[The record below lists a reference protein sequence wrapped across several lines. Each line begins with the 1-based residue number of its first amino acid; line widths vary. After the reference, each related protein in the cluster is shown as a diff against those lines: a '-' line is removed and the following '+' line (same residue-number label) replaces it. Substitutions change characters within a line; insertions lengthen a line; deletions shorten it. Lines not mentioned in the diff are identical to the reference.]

1 MSNIRAYTVLNL
13 KYFLIYFYLFFVLGQ
28 IERMDTSGGGSS
40 EGENSSKL
48 HELYEENKRL
58 NEVITKCQQ
67 KIRVYGIE
75 CKQYEDRI
83 ALMQTEI
90 KELNEKNDD
99 TEYEL
104 DKTKDKA
111 FKLDRQLADTLVKLN
126 NLQKQAINNAASS
139 TQPSSNSK
147 HIDQNGHVIA
157 NHIKSDPSL
166 ASSAK
171 PVNLTDKQV
180 CVVVVVVFV
189 KRNGL
194 IFFITCNIDRR
205 FGV

>member
-1 MSNIRAYTVLNL
+1 
-13 KYFLIYFYLFFVLGQ
+13 
-28 IERMDTSGGGSS
+28 MDTSVGGSS
-40 EGENSSKL
+40 EAESIKFQ
-48 HELYEENKRL
+48 ELYEENKRL

-99 TEYEL
+99 SEYEL
-104 DKTKDKA
+104 EKTKDKA

-139 TQPSSNSK
+139 TQSSSNPK
-147 HIDQNGHVIA
+147 HVDLNGHVIA
-157 NHIKSDPSL
+157 NHIKSETLTVGSK
-166 ASSAK
+166 S
-171 PVNLTDKQV
+171 VNLTDKQV
-180 CVVVVVVFV
+180 M
-189 KRNGL
+189 L
-194 IFFITCNIDRR
+194 
-205 FGV
+205 